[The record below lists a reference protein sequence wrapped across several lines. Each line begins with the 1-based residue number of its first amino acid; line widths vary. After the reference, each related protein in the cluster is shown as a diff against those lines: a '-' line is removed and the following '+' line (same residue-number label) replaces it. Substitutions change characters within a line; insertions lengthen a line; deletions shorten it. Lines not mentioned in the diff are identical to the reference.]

1 MLREQAVA
9 AENNPLPGR
18 GLMALRSPLPD
29 WPVWRLPRWLAAC
42 VTAVIAAYTTAVAA
56 AAASTPVRSGDLRLC
71 AVFVGCGAASVEL
84 TRRAGEREGLA
95 RDMYVIWDLS
105 AAVLLPPLYALVIP
119 LPRAVLT
126 EWRIRRTLLHRRAY
140 STAAYGLSYAAAS
153 LVFRSAV
160 PALCGSG
167 GVSGGHAP
175 AWITLAAGCGLVS
188 LAVQV
193 CLILPPVKATAA
205 PGTQLRGLILGREA
219 VCNQVTELCLAVL
232 TAFAAAHSAVASVV
246 ALPLVIVL
254 QRSLR
259 HAALAA
265 AARTD
270 AKTGLLNAGAWQREA
285 DVEVTRAGPAQPPLA
300 VAIADIDHFK
310 AVNDTHGHLA
320 GDAVLAA
327 VAATMRDLLRDCDL
341 CGRWGGEEFALLL
354 PRATDAQALEI
365 TERIRQGIS
374 ELAIPRDGGAAMR
387 VTISIGVAVPRQ
399 ARRTLDDLLAA
410 ADHALY
416 QAKRSGRD
424 RVVIYPDTPVPQ
436 ARQSLPPARAN
447 ALLG

>member
-1 MLREQAVA
+1 
-9 AENNPLPGR
+9 
-18 GLMALRSPLPD
+18 
-29 WPVWRLPRWLAAC
+29 VWQLPRWLAAC
-42 VTAVIAAYTTAVAA
+42 ITAVITAYAA
-56 AAASTPVRSGDLRLC
+56 AAAGALASTPMRPGDLRLC

-95 RDMYVIWDLS
+95 RDVYAIWDLS
-105 AAVLLPPLYALVIP
+105 AAVLLPPLYALLIP

-140 STAAYGLSYAAAS
+140 STAAYGLAYAAAS
-153 LVFRSAV
+153 VVFRSAV
-160 PALCGSG
+160 PALCGDGGSG
-167 GVSGGHAP
+167 GGHAP
-175 AWITLAAGCGLVS
+175 AWIMLAAGCGLVS
-188 LAVQV
+188 MAVQA
-193 CLILPPVKATAA
+193 CLILPPVRATAP
-205 PGTQLRGLILGREA
+205 PGTRLHSLVLGREA

-232 TAFAAAHSAVASVV
+232 TAFAAAHSALALVV
-246 ALPLVIVL
+246 ALPLVTVL

-259 HAALAA
+259 HASLAA

-285 DVEVTRAGPAQPPLA
+285 AVEVTRAARAQTPLA

-327 VAATMRDLLRDCDL
+327 VSAAMRDLLRDFDL
-341 CGRWGGEEFALLL
+341 CGRFGGEEFALLL
-354 PRATDAQALEI
+354 PRTTAAQALEI

-374 ELAIPRDGGAAMR
+374 QLAIPRDGTAAIR
-387 VTISIGVAVPRQ
+387 ITISIGVAVPSQ
-399 ARRTLDDLLAA
+399 ARHTLDDLLAA

-424 RVVIYPDTPVPQ
+424 RVVIYAHTRVPQ
-436 ARQSLPPARAN
+436 ASRPLPLARTN
-447 ALLG
+447 VLLG

>member
-1 MLREQAVA
+1 VYA
-9 AENNPLPGR
+9 
-18 GLMALRSPLPD
+18 
-29 WPVWRLPRWLAAC
+29 
-42 VTAVIAAYTTAVAA
+42 
-56 AAASTPVRSGDLRLC
+56 
-71 AVFVGCGAASVEL
+71 
-84 TRRAGEREGLA
+84 
-95 RDMYVIWDLS
+95 IWDLP

-126 EWRIRRTLLHRRAY
+126 EWRIRRTSLHRRAY
-140 STAAYGLSYAAAS
+140 STAAYGLAYAAAS

-160 PALCGSG
+160 PVLCGG
-167 GVSGGHAP
+167 GVGSGGHAL

-188 LAVQV
+188 MAVQA

-205 PGTQLRGLILGREA
+205 PGTRLRSLVLGQEA

-232 TAFAAAHSAVASVV
+232 TAFAAAHSALALVV

-259 HAALAA
+259 HASLAA

-270 AKTGLLNAGAWQREA
+270 AKTGLLNADAWQREA
-285 DVEVTRAGPAQPPLA
+285 AVEVTRAQTPLA

-310 AVNDTHGHLA
+310 AVNDTYGHLA
-320 GDAVLAA
+320 GDTVLAA
-327 VAATMRDLLRDCDL
+327 VSAAIRDLLSDCDL
-341 CGRWGGEEFALLL
+341 CGRFGGEEFALLL
-354 PRATDAQALEI
+354 PRTAAAQALEI

-374 ELAIPRDGGAAMR
+374 QLAIPRDGTAAIR
-387 VTISIGVAVPRQ
+387 VTISIGVAVPSQ

-424 RVVIYPDTPVPQ
+424 RVAMYADTRVPQ
-436 ARQSLPPARAN
+436 ASRPLPLARTDV
-447 ALLG
+447 LQC

>member
-1 MLREQAVA
+1 
-9 AENNPLPGR
+9 
-18 GLMALRSPLPD
+18 MALRSSLRG
-29 WPVWRLPRWLAAC
+29 WPVWQLPWWLAAC
-42 VTAVIAAYTTAVAA
+42 VTAVIATYATAVAWA
-56 AAASTPVRSGDLRLC
+56 LASEPVRPGDLRLC

-95 RDMYVIWDLS
+95 RDVYAIWDLPV
-105 AAVLLPPLYALVIP
+105 AVLLPPLYALVIP
-119 LPRAVLT
+119 LPRALLT

-140 STAAYGLSYAAAS
+140 STAAPCLAYAAAS
-153 LVFRSAV
+153 VVFRSAM
-160 PALCGSG
+160 PALG
-167 GVSGGHAP
+167 GGGAGAGGHAL

-188 LAVQV
+188 MAIQA

-205 PGTQLRGLILGREA
+205 PGTRLRSLALGQDA
-219 VCNQVTELCLAVL
+219 VGNQVTELCLAVL
-232 TAFAAAHSAVASVV
+232 TAFATAHSALALVV
-246 ALPLVIVL
+246 ALPLVVVL

-259 HAALAA
+259 HASLAA

-285 DVEVTRAGPAQPPLA
+285 TVEVTRAARAQAPLA

-310 AVNDTHGHLA
+310 AVNDTCGHLA

-327 VAATMRDLLRDCDL
+327 VSTAMRDLLRDCDL
-341 CGRWGGEEFALLL
+341 CGRFGGEEFCLLL
-354 PRATDAQALEI
+354 PRTTAAQALEI

-374 ELAIPRDGGAAMR
+374 RLAVPRDGAAAIR

-399 ARRTLDDLLAA
+399 ACRTLDDLLAA

-416 QAKRSGRD
+416 QAKGSGRD
-424 RVVIYPDTPVPQ
+424 RVVMHADTWVPQ
-436 ARQSLPPARAN
+436 ASRPLPLAGAN
-447 ALLG
+447 AVLG

>member
-1 MLREQAVA
+1 
-9 AENNPLPGR
+9 
-18 GLMALRSPLPD
+18 MALRSRLRG
-29 WPVWRLPRWLAAC
+29 WPVWQLPRWLAAC
-42 VTAVIAAYTTAVAA
+42 IITVIAAYVVVAA
-56 AAASTPVRSGDLRLC
+56 EALAFTPVRPSDLRLC
-71 AVFVGCGAASVEL
+71 AVFAGCGAASVEL

-95 RDMYVIWDLS
+95 RDVYAIWDLS

-140 STAAYGLSYAAAS
+140 STATHGLSYAAAS

-160 PALCGSG
+160 PALCGTSG
-167 GVSGGHAP
+167 GSGGHAP

-188 LAVQV
+188 MAVQA

-205 PGTQLRGLILGREA
+205 PGTRLRSLVLGREA

-232 TAFAAAHSAVASVV
+232 TAFAAAHSALASVV

-254 QRSLR
+254 QRSVR
-259 HAALAA
+259 HASLAA

-270 AKTGLLNAGAWQREA
+270 AKTGLLNAGAWKREA
-285 DVEVTRAGPAQPPLA
+285 VVKVTRAAQAQTPLA

-327 VAATMRDLLRDCDL
+327 VSAVMRDLLRDGDL
-341 CGRWGGEEFALLL
+341 CGRFGGEEFALLL
-354 PRATDAQALEI
+354 PRTTAAQALEI

-374 ELAIPRDGGAAMR
+374 ELAIPRDGTAAIQ
-387 VTISIGVAVPRQ
+387 VTISIGVAVPSQ
-399 ARRTLDDLLAA
+399 ARRTVDDLLAA

-416 QAKRSGRD
+416 QAKNSGRD
-424 RVVIYPDTPVPQ
+424 RVVMHADTWVPR
-436 ARQSLPPARAN
+436 ASVDRQNFGRLAIRSA
-447 ALLG
+447 

>member
-1 MLREQAVA
+1 
-9 AENNPLPGR
+9 
-18 GLMALRSPLPD
+18 MAWRSPLRG
-29 WPVWRLPRWLAAC
+29 WPVWQLPWWLAAC
-42 VTAVIAAYTTAVAA
+42 VTAVIAAYAA
-56 AAASTPVRSGDLRLC
+56 AAAAALASAPVRPGDLRMC

-84 TRRAGEREGLA
+84 TRRAGEREGLVQDVYA
-95 RDMYVIWDLS
+95 IWDLP

-140 STAAYGLSYAAAS
+140 STAAEGLSCAAAS
-153 LVFRSAV
+153 VVFRSAI
-160 PALCGSG
+160 PALAGSG
-167 GVSGGHAP
+167 GGHAP

-188 LAVQV
+188 MVVRA
-193 CLILPPVKATAA
+193 CLILPPVRATAA
-205 PGTQLRGLILGREA
+205 PGTRLRSLVLGREA
-219 VCNQVTELCLAVL
+219 VCDQVTELCLAVL
-232 TAFAAAHSAVASVV
+232 TAFAAAHSALALVV

-259 HAALAA
+259 HASLAA

-285 DVEVTRAGPAQPPLA
+285 AVEVTRAARAQTPLA

-310 AVNDTHGHLA
+310 AVNDTCGHLA

-327 VAATMRDLLRDCDL
+327 VSAAMRDLLRDCDL
-341 CGRWGGEEFALLL
+341 CGRFGGEEFALLL
-354 PRATDAQALEI
+354 PRITAAQALEI
-365 TERIRQGIS
+365 TEQVRQGIS
-374 ELAIPRDGGAAMR
+374 QLAVPRDGTAAIQ
-387 VTISIGVAVPRQ
+387 VTISIGVAVASP

-424 RVVIYPDTPVPQ
+424 RVVIYADTQVPQ
-436 ARQSLPPARAN
+436 ASRPLPLARTN
-447 ALLG
+447 VLLG

>member
-1 MLREQAVA
+1 
-9 AENNPLPGR
+9 
-18 GLMALRSPLPD
+18 MALRSPVRG
-29 WPVWRLPRWLAAC
+29 WPVWQLPRWLAAC
-42 VTAVIAAYTTAVAA
+42 VTAVIAAYAAAVAGA
-56 AAASTPVRSGDLRLC
+56 LASTPVRPGDLRLC
-71 AVFVGCGAASVEL
+71 AVFIGCGAASVEL
-84 TRRAGEREGLA
+84 THRAGEREGLA
-95 RDMYVIWDLS
+95 RDVYAIWDLP

-119 LPRAVLT
+119 LPRALLT

-140 STAAYGLSYAAAS
+140 STAAPCLANAAAS
-153 LVFRSAV
+153 LVFRSTL
-160 PALCGSG
+160 PALCGG
-167 GVSGGHAP
+167 GGSGGHAP
-175 AWITLAAGCGLVS
+175 TWITLAAGCGLIS
-188 LAVQV
+188 MAIQA
-193 CLILPPVKATAA
+193 CLILPPFKATAA
-205 PGTQLRGLILGREA
+205 PGTQLRSLVLGQEA

-232 TAFAAAHSAVASVV
+232 TTFAAAHSALALVV

-259 HAALAA
+259 HASLAA

-285 DVEVTRAGPAQPPLA
+285 ALEVTRARAQTPLA

-310 AVNDTHGHLA
+310 AVNDTCGHLA

-327 VAATMRDLLRDCDL
+327 VSAAMRDLLRDCDL
-341 CGRWGGEEFALLL
+341 CGRFGGEEFALLL
-354 PRATDAQALEI
+354 PRTAAAQALEI

-374 ELAIPRDGGAAMR
+374 QLAIPRDGTAAIR
-387 VTISIGVAVPRQ
+387 VTISIGVAVPSQ

-424 RVVIYPDTPVPQ
+424 RVVMYADTQVPQ
-436 ARQSLPPARAN
+436 ASRPLPLARTN
-447 ALLG
+447 VL

>member
-1 MLREQAVA
+1 
-9 AENNPLPGR
+9 
-18 GLMALRSPLPD
+18 MALRSPLRG
-29 WPVWRLPRWLAAC
+29 WPVWQLPRWLAAC
-42 VTAVIAAYTTAVAA
+42 VTAVIAAYAAAVAGA
-56 AAASTPVRSGDLRLC
+56 LASTPVRPGDLRLC

-95 RDMYVIWDLS
+95 RDVYAIWDLP

-140 STAAYGLSYAAAS
+140 STAAPCLANAAAS
-153 LVFRSAV
+153 LVFRSAL
-160 PALCGSG
+160 PALCGG
-167 GVSGGHAP
+167 GGSGGHAP
-175 AWITLAAGCGLVS
+175 AWITLTAGCGL
-188 LAVQV
+188 LEMAVQA
-193 CLILPPVKATAA
+193 CLILPPFKATAA
-205 PGTQLRGLILGREA
+205 PGTRLRSLVLGQEA

-232 TAFAAAHSAVASVV
+232 TAFAAAHSALALVV

-259 HAALAA
+259 HASLAA

-285 DVEVTRAGPAQPPLA
+285 AVEVTRADRAQTPLA

-310 AVNDTHGHLA
+310 AVNDTYGHLA

-327 VAATMRDLLRDCDL
+327 VSAAMRDLLRDCDL
-341 CGRWGGEEFALLL
+341 CGRFGGEEFALLL
-354 PRATDAQALEI
+354 PRTAAAQALEI

-374 ELAIPRDGGAAMR
+374 QLAIPRDGTTAIQ
-387 VTISIGVAVPRQ
+387 VTISIGIAVPSQ

-424 RVVIYPDTPVPQ
+424 RVAMYADTRVPQ
-436 ARQSLPPARAN
+436 AS
-447 ALLG
+447 

>member
-1 MLREQAVA
+1 
-9 AENNPLPGR
+9 
-18 GLMALRSPLPD
+18 MALRSPLRG
-29 WPVWRLPRWLAAC
+29 WPVWQLPRWLAAC
-42 VTAVIAAYTTAVAA
+42 VTAVIATYAAAVAEA
-56 AAASTPVRSGDLRLC
+56 LASTPLRPGDLRLC

-84 TRRAGEREGLA
+84 TRRAGEREGLT
-95 RDMYVIWDLS
+95 RDVYIIWDLS
-105 AAVLLPPLYALVIP
+105 AAVLLPPLYALLIP

-140 STAAYGLSYAAAS
+140 STAAHGLSNAAAS
-153 LVFRSAV
+153 AVFRSAV
-160 PALCGSG
+160 PSLCGGAGS
-167 GVSGGHAP
+167 SGGHAP

-188 LAVQV
+188 MAVQA

-205 PGTQLRGLILGREA
+205 PGTRLRNLILGREA

-232 TAFAAAHSAVASVV
+232 TAFAAAHSALALVV
-246 ALPLVIVL
+246 ALPLAIVL

-259 HAALAA
+259 HASLAA

-285 DVEVTRAGPAQPPLA
+285 AVEITRAAAQTPLA

-327 VAATMRDLLRDCDL
+327 VSAAMRDLLRDFDL
-341 CGRWGGEEFALLL
+341 CGRFGGEEFALLL
-354 PRATDAQALEI
+354 PRTTAAQALEI

-374 ELAIPRDGGAAMR
+374 QLAIPRDGTAAIR
-387 VTISIGVAVPRQ
+387 ITISIGVAVPSQ
-399 ARRTLDDLLAA
+399 ARHTLDDLLAA

-424 RVVIYPDTPVPQ
+424 RVVMYAPTRVPQ
-436 ARQSLPPARAN
+436 ASRPLPLARTN
-447 ALLG
+447 LLLG

>member
-1 MLREQAVA
+1 
-9 AENNPLPGR
+9 
-18 GLMALRSPLPD
+18 MALRSPLRS
-29 WPVWRLPRWLAAC
+29 WPVWQLPRWLAAC
-42 VTAVIAAYTTAVAA
+42 LTAVIAVYAA
-56 AAASTPVRSGDLRLC
+56 AAAGALASAPVRPGDLRLC

-84 TRRAGEREGLA
+84 TRRAGEREGLT
-95 RDMYVIWDLS
+95 RDVYIIWDLA

-119 LPRAVLT
+119 LPRAVLI

-140 STAAYGLSYAAAS
+140 STAAHGLSNAAAS
-153 LVFRSAV
+153 IVFRSAV
-160 PALCGSG
+160 PALCGG
-167 GVSGGHAP
+167 AGPGGHAL

-188 LAVQV
+188 MAVEA

-205 PGTQLRGLILGREA
+205 PGTRLRSLALGREA
-219 VCNQVTELCLAVL
+219 VCNQATELCLAVL
-232 TAFAAAHSAVASVV
+232 TAFAAAHSALALVV

-285 DVEVTRAGPAQPPLA
+285 AVEVTRAARTQAPLA

-310 AVNDTHGHLA
+310 TVNNTHGHLA

-327 VAATMRDLLRDCDL
+327 VSAAMRDLLRDCDL
-341 CGRWGGEEFALLL
+341 CGRFGGEEFALLL
-354 PRATDAQALEI
+354 PRTTAAQALEI

-374 ELAIPRDGGAAMR
+374 QLAIPRDGTAAIR
-387 VTISIGVAVPRQ
+387 VTISIGIAVPSQ

-424 RVVIYPDTPVPQ
+424 RVVMYADTRVPHASRPLPL
-436 ARQSLPPARAN
+436 ARTN
-447 ALLG
+447 VLLG

>member
-1 MLREQAVA
+1 
-9 AENNPLPGR
+9 
-18 GLMALRSPLPD
+18 MAWRSPLRG
-29 WPVWRLPRWLAAC
+29 WPVWQLPWWLAAC
-42 VTAVIAAYTTAVAA
+42 VTAVIAAYAAAVAEA
-56 AAASTPVRSGDLRLC
+56 LASASVRPGDLRMC

-84 TRRAGEREGLA
+84 TRRAGEREGLVQDVYA
-95 RDMYVIWDLS
+95 IWDLP

-140 STAAYGLSYAAAS
+140 STAAEGLSCAAAS
-153 LVFRSAV
+153 VVFRSAM
-160 PALCGSG
+160 PALAGP
-167 GVSGGHAP
+167 GGHAP

-188 LAVQV
+188 MAVQA

-205 PGTQLRGLILGREA
+205 PGTRLHSLVLGQEA

-232 TAFAAAHSAVASVV
+232 TAFAAAHSALALVV

-259 HAALAA
+259 HASLAA

-285 DVEVTRAGPAQPPLA
+285 AVEVTRAAQAQTPLA

-327 VAATMRDLLRDCDL
+327 VSATMRDLLRDCDL
-341 CGRWGGEEFALLL
+341 CGRFGGEEFALLL
-354 PRATDAQALEI
+354 PRATTAQALEV

-374 ELAIPRDGGAAMR
+374 QLAIPRDGTAAIR
-387 VTISIGVAVPRQ
+387 VTISIGVAVPSQ

-424 RVVIYPDTPVPQ
+424 RVVIYADTRVPQ
-436 ARQSLPPARAN
+436 ASRPLPLARTN
-447 ALLG
+447 VLLG

>member
-1 MLREQAVA
+1 
-9 AENNPLPGR
+9 
-18 GLMALRSPLPD
+18 MALRSSLRG
-29 WPVWRLPRWLAAC
+29 WPVWQLPRWLAAC
-42 VTAVIAAYTTAVAA
+42 ISAVIAAYVAA
-56 AAASTPVRSGDLRLC
+56 APVALASAPARPGDLRLC

-84 TRRAGEREGLA
+84 TRRAGEREGLT
-95 RDMYVIWDLS
+95 RDVFAIWDLP

-140 STAAYGLSYAAAS
+140 TTATHGLAYAAAS
-153 LVFRSAV
+153 VVFRSAV
-160 PALCGSG
+160 PALCGG
-167 GVSGGHAP
+167 GGGSSGHAV
-175 AWITLAAGCGLVS
+175 AWITLAAGCGLLS
-188 LAVQV
+188 MAVQA
-193 CLILPPVKATAA
+193 CLILPAVKATAA
-205 PGTQLRGLILGREA
+205 PGTRLRSLALGQEA

-232 TAFAAAHSAVASVV
+232 TAFAAAHSALALVV
-246 ALPLVIVL
+246 ALPLVILL

-259 HAALAA
+259 HASLAA

-285 DVEVTRAGPAQPPLA
+285 AVEVTRAARAQTPLA

-310 AVNDTHGHLA
+310 TVNDTRGHLA

-327 VAATMRDLLRDCDL
+327 FSAVMRDLLRDRDL
-341 CGRWGGEEFALLL
+341 CGRFGGEEFALLL
-354 PRATDAQALEI
+354 PCTTAAQALEI

-374 ELAIPRDGGAAMR
+374 QLAIPRDGTAAIQ
-387 VTISIGVAVPRQ
+387 VTISIGIAVPSQ

-424 RVVIYPDTPVPQ
+424 RVVMYAHTRVPQ
-436 ARQSLPPARAN
+436 ASRPLPLARTN

>member
-1 MLREQAVA
+1 
-9 AENNPLPGR
+9 
-18 GLMALRSPLPD
+18 MALRSPLRG
-29 WPVWRLPRWLAAC
+29 WPVWQLPRWLAAC
-42 VTAVIAAYTTAVAA
+42 VTAVIAAYAA
-56 AAASTPVRSGDLRLC
+56 AAAGALASTPVRPGDLRLC

-95 RDMYVIWDLS
+95 RDVYAIWDLA

-140 STAAYGLSYAAAS
+140 STAAYGLAYAAAS
-153 LVFRSAV
+153 VVFRSAAPV
-160 PALCGSG
+160 LHGGGGSG
-167 GVSGGHAP
+167 SHAP

-188 LAVQV
+188 MAVQA

-205 PGTQLRGLILGREA
+205 PGTRLHSLVLGREA
-219 VCNQVTELCLAVL
+219 VCNQLTELCLAVL
-232 TAFAAAHSAVASVV
+232 TAFAAAHSALALVV

-259 HAALAA
+259 HASLAA

-285 DVEVTRAGPAQPPLA
+285 AVEITRAAAQTPLA

-327 VAATMRDLLRDCDL
+327 VSAAMRDLLRDCDL
-341 CGRWGGEEFALLL
+341 CGRFGGEEFALLL
-354 PRATDAQALEI
+354 PRTTAAQALEI

-374 ELAIPRDGGAAMR
+374 QLAIPRDGTAAIR
-387 VTISIGVAVPRQ
+387 VTISIGVAVPSQ

-424 RVVIYPDTPVPQ
+424 RVVMYADTRVPQ
-436 ARQSLPPARAN
+436 ASQPLPLARTSV
-447 ALLG
+447 LLG

>member
-1 MLREQAVA
+1 MT
-9 AENNPLPGR
+9 
-18 GLMALRSPLPD
+18 LRSPLRG
-29 WPVWRLPRWLAAC
+29 WPVWQLPRWLAAC
-42 VTAVIAAYTTAVAA
+42 VTAVIAAYAAAVAGA
-56 AAASTPVRSGDLRLC
+56 LASTPVRPGDLRLC

-84 TRRAGEREGLA
+84 TRRAGEREGLT
-95 RDMYVIWDLS
+95 RDVYAIWDLP

-140 STAAYGLSYAAAS
+140 STAAPCLANAAAS
-153 LVFRSAV
+153 LVFRSA
-160 PALCGSG
+160 LWG
-167 GVSGGHAP
+167 GWGSGGHAL
-175 AWITLAAGCGLVS
+175 AWITLAVGCGLVS
-188 LAVQV
+188 MAVQA
-193 CLILPPVKATAA
+193 CLILPPFKATAA
-205 PGTQLRGLILGREA
+205 PGTRLRSLVLGQEA

-232 TAFAAAHSAVASVV
+232 TAFAAAHSALALVV

-259 HAALAA
+259 HTSLAA

-285 DVEVTRAGPAQPPLA
+285 AVEVTRARAQTPLA

-327 VAATMRDLLRDCDL
+327 VSAAMRDLLRDCDL
-341 CGRWGGEEFALLL
+341 CGRFGGEEFALLL
-354 PRATDAQALEI
+354 PRTTAAEALEI

-374 ELAIPRDGGAAMR
+374 QLAIPRDGTAAIR
-387 VTISIGVAVPRQ
+387 VTISIGVAVPSQ
-399 ARRTLDDLLAA
+399 ARHTLDDLLAA

-424 RVVIYPDTPVPQ
+424 RVVIYADTRVPQ
-436 ARQSLPPARAN
+436 PSQPLPLARTN
-447 ALLG
+447 VLLG

>member
-1 MLREQAVA
+1 
-9 AENNPLPGR
+9 
-18 GLMALRSPLPD
+18 MALRSPLCG
-29 WPVWRLPRWLAAC
+29 WPVWQLPRWLAAC
-42 VTAVIAAYTTAVAA
+42 VTAVIAVYAA
-56 AAASTPVRSGDLRLC
+56 AAAGALASAPMRLGDLRLC

-84 TRRAGEREGLA
+84 TRRAGEREGLT
-95 RDMYVIWDLS
+95 RDVYIIWDLS

-126 EWRIRRTLLHRRAY
+126 EWRIRRTLLHRRAD
-140 STAAYGLSYAAAS
+140 STAAHGLSNAAAS
-153 LVFRSAV
+153 VVFRSAM
-160 PALCGSG
+160 PALAGSG
-167 GVSGGHAP
+167 GGHAP

-188 LAVQV
+188 MAVRA

-205 PGTQLRGLILGREA
+205 PGTRLHSLVLGREA

-232 TAFAAAHSAVASVV
+232 TAFAAAHSALALVV

-259 HAALAA
+259 HASLAA

-285 DVEVTRAGPAQPPLA
+285 AVEVTRAAPAQTPLA

-327 VAATMRDLLRDCDL
+327 VSAAMRDLLRDCDL
-341 CGRWGGEEFALLL
+341 CGRFGGEEFALLL
-354 PRATDAQALEI
+354 PRTTAAQALEI

-374 ELAIPRDGGAAMR
+374 QLAIPRDGTAAIR
-387 VTISIGVAVPRQ
+387 VTISIGVAVPSQ

-424 RVVIYPDTPVPQ
+424 RVVIYADTRVPQ
-436 ARQSLPPARAN
+436 ASRPLPLAHTN
-447 ALLG
+447 VLLG

>member
-1 MLREQAVA
+1 
-9 AENNPLPGR
+9 
-18 GLMALRSPLPD
+18 MALRSPLLS
-29 WPVWRLPRWLAAC
+29 WPVWQLPRWLAAC
-42 VTAVIAAYTTAVAA
+42 LTAVIAAYAAGAVGAL
-56 AAASTPVRSGDLRLC
+56 ASAPVRPGDLRLC

-84 TRRAGEREGLA
+84 TRRAGEREGLT
-95 RDMYVIWDLS
+95 RDVFAIWDLP

-140 STAAYGLSYAAAS
+140 TTAAHGLAYAAAS
-153 LVFRSAV
+153 VVFRSAV
-160 PALCGSG
+160 PALCGG
-167 GVSGGHAP
+167 GGGSSGHAA
-175 AWITLAAGCGLVS
+175 AWITLAAGCGLLS
-188 LAVQV
+188 MAVQV
-193 CLILPPVKATAA
+193 CLILPAVKATAA
-205 PGTQLRGLILGREA
+205 PGTRLRSLALGQEA

-232 TAFAAAHSAVASVV
+232 TAFAAAHSALALVV

-259 HAALAA
+259 HASLAA

-285 DVEVTRAGPAQPPLA
+285 AVEVTRAAQAQAPLA

-310 AVNDTHGHLA
+310 TVNDTHGHLA

-327 VAATMRDLLRDCDL
+327 VSAVMRDLLRDCDL
-341 CGRWGGEEFALLL
+341 CGRFGGEEFALLL
-354 PRATDAQALEI
+354 PRTTAVQALEI

-374 ELAIPRDGGAAMR
+374 QLAIPWDGTAAIR
-387 VTISIGVAVPRQ
+387 VTISIGVAVPSQ

-424 RVVIYPDTPVPQ
+424 RIVMCADTRVPHASRPLPL
-436 ARQSLPPARAN
+436 ARTN
-447 ALLG
+447 VLLG

>member
-1 MLREQAVA
+1 VY
-9 AENNPLPGR
+9 
-18 GLMALRSPLPD
+18 
-29 WPVWRLPRWLAAC
+29 
-42 VTAVIAAYTTAVAA
+42 I
-56 AAASTPVRSGDLRLC
+56 
-71 AVFVGCGAASVEL
+71 
-84 TRRAGEREGLA
+84 
-95 RDMYVIWDLS
+95 IWDLA

-140 STAAYGLSYAAAS
+140 STAAHGLSNAAAS
-153 LVFRSAV
+153 VVFRSAV
-160 PALCGSG
+160 PALCGG
-167 GVSGGHAP
+167 AGPGGHAP

-188 LAVQV
+188 MAVEA
-193 CLILPPVKATAA
+193 CLILPPVRATAA
-205 PGTQLRGLILGREA
+205 PGTRLRSLALGQEA
-219 VCNQVTELCLAVL
+219 ACNQATELCLAVL
-232 TAFAAAHSAVASVV
+232 TAFAAAHSALALIV
-246 ALPLVIVL
+246 ALPLAIVL

-285 DVEVTRAGPAQPPLA
+285 AVEVTRAARAQAPLA

-327 VAATMRDLLRDCDL
+327 VSAAMRDLLRDCDL
-341 CGRWGGEEFALLL
+341 CGRFGGEEFALLL
-354 PRATDAQALEI
+354 PRTTAVQALEI

-374 ELAIPRDGGAAMR
+374 QLAIPRDGTAAIR
-387 VTISIGVAVPRQ
+387 VTISIGVAVPSQ

-424 RVVIYPDTPVPQ
+424 CVVMYADTRVPQ
-436 ARQSLPPARAN
+436 TSRPLPLARTN

>member
-1 MLREQAVA
+1 
-9 AENNPLPGR
+9 
-18 GLMALRSPLPD
+18 MALRSPLRS
-29 WPVWRLPRWLAAC
+29 WPVWQLPRWLATC
-42 VTAVIAAYTTAVAA
+42 VTAVIAAYAA
-56 AAASTPVRSGDLRLC
+56 ATAGALASTPVRPGDLRLC

-84 TRRAGEREGLA
+84 TRRGGEREGLV
-95 RDMYVIWDLS
+95 RDVYAIWDLS
-105 AAVLLPPLYALVIP
+105 AALLLPPLYALVIP

-140 STAAYGLSYAAAS
+140 STAAYGLAYAAAS
-153 LVFRSAV
+153 VVFRSAV
-160 PALCGSG
+160 PVLCGG
-167 GVSGGHAP
+167 GGSGGHAP

-188 LAVQV
+188 MAVQA

-205 PGTQLRGLILGREA
+205 PGTRLRSLVLGREA

-232 TAFAAAHSAVASVV
+232 TAFAAAHSALALVV

-259 HAALAA
+259 HASLAA

-285 DVEVTRAGPAQPPLA
+285 ALEVTRARAQTPLA

-310 AVNDTHGHLA
+310 AVNDTCGHLA

-327 VAATMRDLLRDCDL
+327 VSAAMRDLLRDCDL
-341 CGRWGGEEFALLL
+341 CGRFGGEEFALLL
-354 PRATDAQALEI
+354 PRTTAAQALEI

-374 ELAIPRDGGAAMR
+374 QLAIPRDGTAAIR
-387 VTISIGVAVPRQ
+387 VTISIGVAVPSQ
-399 ARRTLDDLLAA
+399 AGRKLDGLLAA

-424 RVVIYPDTPVPQ
+424 RGVIYADTRGPQ
-436 ARQSLPPARAN
+436 ARPP
-447 ALLG
+447 

>member
-1 MLREQAVA
+1 
-9 AENNPLPGR
+9 
-18 GLMALRSPLPD
+18 MALRSSLRG
-29 WPVWRLPRWLAAC
+29 WPVWQLPRWLAAC
-42 VTAVIAAYTTAVAA
+42 VTAVIAVYVAVAA
-56 AAASTPVRSGDLRLC
+56 GALASTPVRPGDLRLC

-84 TRRAGEREGLA
+84 TRRAGEREGLV
-95 RDMYVIWDLS
+95 RDVYAIWDLP

-126 EWRIRRTLLHRRAY
+126 EWRIRRTSLHRRAY
-140 STAAYGLSYAAAS
+140 STAAYGLAYAAAS

-160 PALCGSG
+160 PVLCGG
-167 GVSGGHAP
+167 GVGSGGHAL

-188 LAVQV
+188 MAVQA

-205 PGTQLRGLILGREA
+205 PGTRLRSLVLGQEA

-232 TAFAAAHSAVASVV
+232 TAFAAAHSALALVV

-259 HAALAA
+259 HASLAA

-270 AKTGLLNAGAWQREA
+270 AKTGLLNADAWQREA
-285 DVEVTRAGPAQPPLA
+285 AVEVTRAQTPLA

-310 AVNDTHGHLA
+310 AVNDTYGHLA
-320 GDAVLAA
+320 GDTVLAA
-327 VAATMRDLLRDCDL
+327 VSAAMRDLLRDCDL
-341 CGRWGGEEFALLL
+341 CGRFGGEEFALLL
-354 PRATDAQALEI
+354 PRTTAAQALEI

-374 ELAIPRDGGAAMR
+374 QLAIPRDGTAAIQ
-387 VTISIGVAVPRQ
+387 VTISIGVAVPSQ

-424 RVVIYPDTPVPQ
+424 RVAMYADTRVPQ
-436 ARQSLPPARAN
+436 ASRPLPLARTDV
-447 ALLG
+447 LQC

>member
-1 MLREQAVA
+1 
-9 AENNPLPGR
+9 
-18 GLMALRSPLPD
+18 MALRSPLRG
-29 WPVWRLPRWLAAC
+29 WPVWQLPRWLAAC
-42 VTAVIAAYTTAVAA
+42 LTAVIAAYAAVAA
-56 AAASTPVRSGDLRLC
+56 GALASAPVRPGDLRLC

-84 TRRAGEREGLA
+84 TRRAGEREGLT
-95 RDMYVIWDLS
+95 RDVFAIWDLP

-140 STAAYGLSYAAAS
+140 STAAEGLSCAAAS

-160 PALCGSG
+160 PALCGG
-167 GVSGGHAP
+167 GGSGGHAP

-188 LAVQV
+188 MAVQV

-205 PGTQLRGLILGREA
+205 PGTRLRSLALGREA
-219 VCNQVTELCLAVL
+219 VCNQATELCLAVL
-232 TAFAAAHSAVASVV
+232 TAFAAAHSALALVV

-259 HAALAA
+259 HASLAA

-285 DVEVTRAGPAQPPLA
+285 ALEVARARAQTPLA

-327 VAATMRDLLRDCDL
+327 VSAVMRDLLRDCDL
-341 CGRWGGEEFALLL
+341 CGRFGGEEFALLL
-354 PRATDAQALEI
+354 PRTTAAQALEI

-374 ELAIPRDGGAAMR
+374 QLAIPRDGTAAIR
-387 VTISIGVAVPRQ
+387 VTISIGVAVPSQ
-399 ARRTLDDLLAA
+399 ARCTLDDLLAA

-416 QAKRSGRD
+416 QAKRNGRD
-424 RVVIYPDTPVPQ
+424 RVVMYADTLVPQ
-436 ARQSLPPARAN
+436 AS
-447 ALLG
+447 

>member
-1 MLREQAVA
+1 MPLRP
-9 AENNPLPGR
+9 PLR
-18 GLMALRSPLPD
+18 G
-29 WPVWRLPRWLAAC
+29 WPVWQLPRWLATY
-42 VTAVIAAYTTAVAA
+42 VTAVIAAYAA
-56 AAASTPVRSGDLRLC
+56 AIAGTVASGQMRPGDLRLC
-71 AVFVGCGAASVEL
+71 AVFIGYGAASVEL

-95 RDMYVIWDLS
+95 RDVYAIWDLS
-105 AAVLLPPLYALVIP
+105 AALLLPPLYALVIP
-119 LPRAVLT
+119 LPRAVHN

-140 STAAYGLSYAAAS
+140 STAAYGLAYAAAS
-153 LVFRSAV
+153 VVFRSAA
-160 PALCGSG
+160 PLLRG
-167 GVSGGHAP
+167 GGPGGHAP
-175 AWITLAAGCGLVS
+175 AWIVLAAGCGLVS
-188 LAVQV
+188 MAVQT
-193 CLILPPVKATAA
+193 CLIIPPVKATAD
-205 PGTQLRGLILGREA
+205 PGTRVLSLILGREA
-219 VCNQVTELCLAVL
+219 IGNQATELCLAVL
-232 TAFAAAHSAVASVV
+232 TAFAAAHSALALVV

-259 HAALAA
+259 CASLAA

-270 AKTGLLNAGAWQREA
+270 AKTGLLNAAAWQREA
-285 DVEVTRAGPAQPPLA
+285 AVEVTRAAQARTPLA

-327 VAATMRDLLRDCDL
+327 VAAAMRDLLRDCDL
-341 CGRWGGEEFALLL
+341 CGRFGGEEVALLL
-354 PRATDAQALEI
+354 PRTTPVQAREI

-374 ELAIPRDGGAAMR
+374 QLAIPRDGTAAIR
-387 VTISIGVAVPRQ
+387 ITISIGVAVPSQ
-399 ARRTLDDLLAA
+399 GRRTLDDLLAA